1 MYDLS
6 FASFCL
12 LNIPYWDV
20 KPSCADARDAAAGL
34 TDKKKK
40 CWNCSRSI
48 SCQEQKRV
56 AFDLISRVN
65 NPGPR

>member
-20 KPSCADARDAAAGL
+20 KPSCADALAAGADAAAGL

-40 CWNCSRSI
+40 VLELLTI
-48 SCQEQKRV
+48 YLV
-56 AFDLISRVN
+56 
-65 NPGPR
+65 PRAKTCRI